1 MRYQVSRGLRVVLLV
16 PLIAFLSGA
25 GSATADYAVPGAAA
39 AGAAGQ
45 VPGTSAFTY

>member
-25 GSATADYAVPGAAA
+25 GSATAGYAAPRA
-39 AGAAGQ
+39 AG
-45 VPGTSAFTY
+45 